1 MGTVSRIVCVA
12 EDNEDDFFVLKRALR
27 RHPVQ
32 LTRFE
37 NGNDLRTHLKESTTV
52 PDIVLLDLKMPLFD
66 GFEFLAWRA
75 KEPKARLVPV
85 VVFSS
90 STRANDV
97 IRAYDLGAQSY
108 FVKPSSTEEYTE
120 LVRLIDEYWL
130 QGRTLTPAQSQN
142 EWSGQE

>member
-1 MGTVSRIVCVA
+1 MGTVSRNVCVA

-37 NGNDLRTHLKESTTV
+37 NGNDLRAHLKESTTV

-90 STRANDV
+90 SARANDV
-97 IRAYDLGAQSY
+97 VRAYDLGAQSY

-130 QGRTLTPAQSQN
+130 QGRTLTPARSQN